1 MTKLRDR
8 FWIWGQDPGCH
19 HLNPSGKNGYNLPG
33 ENLMDSREG
42 CDFLGISRCCRVTMW
57 TGPFPP
63 FDDEAEKI
71 KDLDE
76 VVWSAIGA
84 GGVKQHNDDKSDLDE
99 VLRMAEIYP
108 NVTGAVLDD
117 FFSSVEFADKKVAR
131 HSVGSI
137 RNMRDRLHSFEK
149 GKLDLWM
156 VWYSYQ
162 LDFEVQ
168 EYIDLT
174 DVVTLWVWKGSDLA
188 DLDAHIEKV
197 LKRAPT
203 KRRIS
208 GCYMW
213 NYGEH
218 KPLSV
223 DDMKFQ
229 CEKYHDWIRK
239 GWIEG
244 VIFCSNCICDIGLDT
259 VEWTRNWIA
268 EVGDEEV

>member
-1 MTKLRDR
+1 MAKLRDR

-19 HLNPSGKNGYNLPG
+19 HLNPNGDNSYNLPG
-33 ENLMDSREG
+33 TNLMDSREG

-63 FDDEAEKI
+63 FDGEAEKI

-108 NVTGAVLDD
+108 NVSGAVLDD
-117 FFSSVEFADKKVAR
+117 FFTSVEFADTKPAR
-131 HSVGSI
+131 HSVASI
-137 RNMRDRLHSFEK
+137 SNMRDRLHGFEK
-149 GKLDLWM
+149 RKLELWM

-162 LDFEVQ
+162 LDFDVQ
-168 EYIDLT
+168 DYIDLT
-174 DVVTLWVWKGSDLA
+174 DVVTLWTWKGSDLV
-188 DLDAHIEKV
+188 DLDRHMERV
-197 LKRAPT
+197 LERAPT
-203 KRRIS
+203 KRRFA

-213 NYGEH
+213 NYGEQR
-218 KPLSV
+218 PLGL
-223 DDMKFQ
+223 DDMKRQ
-229 CEKYHDWIRK
+229 CETYHDWIRK

-259 VEWTRNWIA
+259 VDWTRDWIP
-268 EVGDEEV
+268 EIGDEDV